1 MLMSALPPKAAATVA
16 RRHVRFGPIADSRT
30 AKNNDILF
38 AVSYREVSHKT
49 ADGAVIPFPVLW
61 QA

>member
-1 MLMSALPPKAAATVA
+1 MAAE
-16 RRHVRFGPIADSRT
+16 RRVCLGPLRT
-30 AKNNDILF
+30 HAPQKNNDILF

-49 ADGAVIPFPVLW
+49 ADGAVIPFPVLR